1 MDRLTVGITNI
12 TDKERQLQADVEELI
27 HENALLRARNER
39 LEQESRQ
46 AMTAISALVDEPQ
59 PLGIERPSYLAALEL
74 IDAYE

>member
-1 MDRLTVGITNI
+1 MDRLTMGITNI

-27 HENALLRARNER
+27 HENALLRARNQR
-39 LEQESRQ
+39 LKREFKQ

-59 PLGIERPSYLAALEL
+59 PLGIERPSYREALEL